1 MWINGVLFNVLF
13 PEGRGTPMLSDV
25 MLVGNIHRDS
35 KVAKCEMCEQNLF
48 IFTPKRYPL

>member
-13 PEGRGTPMLSDV
+13 LEGRGTPVLSDV

-48 IFTPKRYPL
+48 YFYP